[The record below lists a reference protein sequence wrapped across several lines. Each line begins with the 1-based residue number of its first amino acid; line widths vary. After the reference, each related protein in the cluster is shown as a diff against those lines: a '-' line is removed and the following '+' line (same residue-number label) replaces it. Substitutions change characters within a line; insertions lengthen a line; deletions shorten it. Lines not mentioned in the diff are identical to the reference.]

1 MNSVL
6 ETYVSRI
13 DLGEPQRCK
22 NIIVVPVFMTGNHSP
37 EYLTLTE
44 ALGQKLASITEVSAA
59 GTVAEV
65 KISNNSDLFLL
76 LVDGEELV
84 GARQNRTLNASILL
98 AGRSETIVP
107 ASCTERGRWRYQGGK
122 AAFGDAGFVSPHK
135 LRSFTSKS
143 VSESLMRGLGHKSDQ
158 TGVWHHVALCGMSAG
173 ASSPTSAMA
182 DVVTKMARELEEC
195 LQQLKALP
203 GQQGLAVLVNG
214 TVVGVDLLSSARA
227 YQVLHPKLVR
237 SYTLGAL
244 LDQKPLRVDQPREQV
259 AAFLEAFRGGTEQIH
274 RGVGCGED
282 HRFMGQG
289 VAGSALVNDGH
300 VLHLNLYRN

>member
-44 ALGQKLASITEVSAA
+44 ALGKKLASITEVSAA
-59 GTVAEV
+59 GTVPEV
-65 KISNNSDLFLL
+65 KVFNNSDLFLL

-98 AGRSETIVP
+98 AGRSGTIIP
-107 ASCTERGRWRYQGGK
+107 ASCTERGRWDYQGGK
-122 AAFGDAGFVSPHK
+122 TAFGDAGFVSPHK
-135 LRSFTSKS
+135 LRSFTSRS

-173 ASSPTSAMA
+173 ASSQTSAMA

-195 LQQLKALP
+195 LQQLEALP

-214 TVVGVDLLSSARA
+214 IVVGVDLLSSARA
-227 YQVLHPKLVR
+227 CQVLHPNWSAATLWARYWIKSHSACTSLASRWRLSWKR
-237 SYTLGAL
+237 SGAPTSKFTG
-244 LDQKPLRVDQPREQV
+244 QS
-259 AAFLEAFRGGTEQIH
+259 AAGRIIGLWGRASPAPH
-274 RGVGCGED
+274 
-282 HRFMGQG
+282 
-289 VAGSALVNDGH
+289 
-300 VLHLNLYRN
+300 